1 MPLHLGEI
9 APDFLAQSTI
19 GPLRFHQWLNGQWGL
34 FFSHPRDFTPVCT
47 TELGALARLQ
57 PHFQARRVQ
66 LLGLSLDTVH
76 SHEIWAQEIREVH
89 GSPVLFPIVS
99 DLDRSISERYG
110 MIHPELDAQHTV
122 RTVFIIDPQ
131 KKIRMTMTYPQ
142 SCGRNFSELLRVI
155 DSLQLSDQ
163 HPVFTP
169 ANWHR
174 GEDVIIAPSLSDA
187 NARVQFPEGW
197 HAPKPYLRLTADP
210 RRSSTR
216 Q

>member
-1 MPLHLGEI
+1 MPLHLGQI

-19 GPLRFHQWLNGQWGL
+19 GPLRLHKWLGHHWAL

-57 PHFQARRVQ
+57 SHFEARKVK

-89 GSPVLFPIVS
+89 GAPILFPIIA
-99 DLDRSISERYG
+99 DLDRSICEQYE
-110 MIHPELDAQHTV
+110 MIHPQADAHHTV

-131 KKIRMTMTYPQ
+131 KKIRLTMTYPQ
-142 SCGRNFSELLRVI
+142 SCGRNFAELLRVI

-169 ANWHR
+169 ANWQR
-174 GEDVIIAPSLSDA
+174 GEEVIIAPTLSDA
-187 NARVQFPEGW
+187 NAYAEFPDGW
-197 HAPKPYLRLTADP
+197 RAPKPYLRLTADP
-210 RRSSTR
+210 QRGSMRG
-216 Q
+216 